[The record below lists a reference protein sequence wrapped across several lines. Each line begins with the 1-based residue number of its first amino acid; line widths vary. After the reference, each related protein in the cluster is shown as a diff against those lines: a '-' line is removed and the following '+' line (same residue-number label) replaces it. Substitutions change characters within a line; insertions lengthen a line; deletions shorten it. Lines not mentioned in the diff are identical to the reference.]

1 MTPDQL
7 KCRREELKV
16 TFVELAALT
25 GLPSEYIR
33 KIMDEEV
40 IPLTKDLIRI
50 ERAFGKIENEARE
63 REGGFDG
70 GELARP

>member
-7 KCRREELKV
+7 KCRREALKV
-16 TFVELAALT
+16 SFAELAALT

-40 IPLTKDLIRI
+40 VPLTKDLIRI
-50 ERAFGKIENEARE
+50 ERAFGKIEKEARE
-63 REGGFDG
+63 LEGGGDG